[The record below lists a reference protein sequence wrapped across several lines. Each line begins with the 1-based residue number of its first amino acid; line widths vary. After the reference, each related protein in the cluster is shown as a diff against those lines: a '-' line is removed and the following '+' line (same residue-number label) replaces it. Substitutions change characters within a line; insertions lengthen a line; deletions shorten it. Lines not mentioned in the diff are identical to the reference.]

1 MYADAY
7 LMSRTAI
14 PETPMWSDRR
24 LLDLVGIEHP
34 ILLSPMAG
42 PGTPALGAAVSE
54 AGGLGS
60 LACAM
65 LTPDQIRAGVGV
77 MRQRTDKPIN
87 VNFFV
92 HTPPVPDAAREA
104 TWRKSLGAYYAEFGI
119 DPSKIPEG
127 PGRAPFDDVTCDLMV
142 ELKPKVVS
150 FHFGLPEK
158 RLFDRVKAAGCVTWS
173 SATTVEEARWLEDH
187 GVDAIIAQGTEAG
200 GHRGMFLTED
210 IAAQPGTFA
219 LVPQIVDAVKVPVIA
234 AGAIADARGV
244 VAALALGA
252 SAAQIG
258 TAYMFCDEAATSA
271 IHRAAL
277 KAARADQT
285 SLTNVFTGR
294 PARGLLNRVMREQGP
309 ISPHA
314 PAFPLATS
322 GIQPLRN
329 AAEAKGSGDFTPLW
343 SGQAASLGGGGP
355 AADFTRKLIEGARE
369 RMKTLAR

>member
-1 MYADAY
+1 
-7 LMSRTAI
+7 
-14 PETPMWSDRR
+14 MWSDRR
-24 LLDLVGIEHP
+24 FLDLAGIEHP
-34 ILLSPMAG
+34 VLLAPMAG
-42 PGTPALGAAVSE
+42 SGTPALGAAVSE

-65 LTPDQIRAGVGV
+65 LTPEQIRAGVGV
-77 MRQRTDKPIN
+77 IRQRTDKPFN

-104 TWRKSLGAYYAEFGI
+104 AWRQSLGAYYAEFGI
-119 DPSKIPEG
+119 DPAKIPEG
-127 PGRAPFDDVTCDLMV
+127 PGRAPFDEVTCELMV

-158 RLFDRVKAAGCVTWS
+158 RLLDRVKAAGCVTLS
-173 SATTVEEARWLEDH
+173 SATTVEEARWLEDR
-187 GVDAIIAQGTEAG
+187 GVDAIIAQGNEAG

-234 AGAIADARGV
+234 AGGIADARGV

-252 SAAQIG
+252 SAVQLG
-258 TAYMFCDEAATSA
+258 TAYLFCDEAGITP

-277 KAARADQT
+277 KSARADQT
-285 SLTNVFTGR
+285 ALTNVFTGR
-294 PARGLLNRVMREQGP
+294 PARGLLNRVIREQGP
-309 ISPHA
+309 ISQHA

-322 GIQPLRN
+322 GIGPLR
-329 AAEAKGSGDFTPLW
+329 AATEAKGSGDFSPLW
-343 SGQAASLGGGGP
+343 SGQAASLGQGGP
-355 AADFTRKLIEGARE
+355 AAEFTRKLIERARE
-369 RMKTLAR
+369 RLKTLAR

>member
-1 MYADAY
+1 
-7 LMSRTAI
+7 
-14 PETPMWSDRR
+14 MWSDRR
-24 LLDLVGIEHP
+24 FTDLVGIEHP
-34 ILLSPMAG
+34 ILLAPMAG
-42 PGTPALGAAVSE
+42 FGTPDLGAAVCE

-60 LACAM
+60 LACAV
-65 LTPDQIRAGVGV
+65 LSVEQIRAGVGV

-92 HTPPVPDAAREA
+92 HQEPTPDAAREA
-104 TWRKSLGAYYAEFGI
+104 GWRKSLGAYYAEFGI
-119 DPSKIPEG
+119 DPAKIPESS
-127 PGRAPFDDVTCDLMV
+127 GRGSFDEVACDLMV

-150 FHFGLPEK
+150 FHFGLPEQ
-158 RLFDRVKAAGCVTWS
+158 RLLERVKKAGCVTLS

-187 GVDAIIAQGTEAG
+187 GIDAVIAQGNEAG

-219 LVPQIVDAVKVPVIA
+219 LVPQVVDAVKVPVIA
-234 AGAIADARGV
+234 AGGIADARGV

-252 SAAQIG
+252 SAVQIG
-258 TAYMFCDEAATSA
+258 TAYLFCDEANITP

-277 KAARADQT
+277 NAARADQT
-285 SLTNVFTGR
+285 ALTNVFTGR

-322 GIQPLRN
+322 AIGPLRA

-343 SGQAASLGGGGP
+343 SGQAASLGRGGP
-355 AADFTRKLIEGARE
+355 AADFTRSLIESTRE
-369 RMKTLAR
+369 RMKALAR

>member
-1 MYADAY
+1 
-7 LMSRTAI
+7 L
-14 PETPMWSDRR
+14 
-24 LLDLVGIEHP
+24 
-34 ILLSPMAG
+34 AG
-42 PGTPALGAAVSE
+42 SGTPDLGAAVSE

-65 LTPDQIRAGVGV
+65 LTTDQIRAGVGV
-77 MRQRTDKPIN
+77 IRQRTDKPLN

-92 HTPPVPDAAREA
+92 HKPPVADAAREA
-104 TWRKSLGAYYAEFGI
+104 AWRKSLAAYYAEFGI
-119 DPSKIPEG
+119 DPSTIPEG
-127 PGRAPFDDVTCDLMV
+127 PGRLPFDEAACDLMV

-158 RLFDRVKAAGCVTWS
+158 RLFERVKEAGCVTMS

-187 GVDAIIAQGTEAG
+187 GVDAIIAQGSEAG
-200 GHRGMFLTED
+200 GHRGMFLTDD

-219 LVPQIVDAVKVPVIA
+219 LVPQIVDAVKLPVIA

-258 TAYMFCDEAATSA
+258 TAYLFCDEAGIGP

-277 KAARADQT
+277 KAARDDQT

-294 PARGLLNRVMREQGP
+294 PARGLLNRVMREHGP

-314 PAFPLATS
+314 PEFPLATS
-322 GIQPLRN
+322 AIQPLRS
-329 AAEAKGSGDFTPLW
+329 AAEAKGSGDFSPLW
-343 SGQAASLGGGGP
+343 SGQAAALGRGGP
-355 AADFTRKLIEGARE
+355 AATFTRELIEGARE
-369 RMKTLAR
+369 RMKMLAR

>member
-1 MYADAY
+1 
-7 LMSRTAI
+7 
-14 PETPMWSDRR
+14 MWPDRR
-24 LLDLVGIEHP
+24 LLDLLGIEHP

-42 PGTPALGAAVSE
+42 SGTPALGAAVSE

-65 LTPDQIRAGVGV
+65 STPDQIRAGVGV
-77 MRQRTDKPIN
+77 IRQRTDKPFN

-92 HTPPVPDAAREA
+92 HKPPVPDAAREA
-104 TWRKSLGAYYAEFGI
+104 AWRKSLAAYYAELGI
-119 DPSKIPEG
+119 DPSTIPDG
-127 PGRAPFDDVTCDLMV
+127 PGRLPFDEAACDLMV

-158 RLFDRVKAAGCVTWS
+158 RLFERVKNAGCVTLS

-187 GVDAIIAQGTEAG
+187 GVDAIIAQGNEAG

-219 LVPQIVDAVKVPVIA
+219 LVPQVVDAVKVPVIA
-234 AGAIADARGV
+234 AGGIADARGV

-258 TAYMFCDEAATSA
+258 TAYLFCDEAGISA
-271 IHRAAL
+271 VHRAAL

-294 PARGLLNRVMREQGP
+294 PARGLLNRVMREHGP
-309 ISPHA
+309 ISPYA

-322 GIQPLRN
+322 GIQPLRS
-329 AAEAKGSGDFTPLW
+329 AAEAKGSGDFSPLW
-343 SGQAASLGGGGP
+343 SGQAAALGTGGP
-355 AADFTRKLIEGARE
+355 AAEFTRKLIEGARE
-369 RMKTLAR
+369 RMETLAR